1 MIEQVLQN
9 LQDTESQGVQ
19 RLCDWL
25 RIASISADPEYKTQ
39 CQEAA
44 QWAADR
50 LSEAGLEARVLPT
63 GREAEPGH
71 PCVLATTPNAADG
84 SGPHV
89 LFYGHYDV
97 QPPDPL
103 DLWETGPFE
112 PQVKP
117 ADDRVPAEHVV
128 ARGASDDKGQ
138 VAMFLEAL
146 RAWKDVSNQAAGGLR
161 VTVLLEGEEESGS
174 ENLEQFLKDYED
186 ELKSCD
192 FCLISDTGMISRSR
206 PAITYGVR
214 GLAYTQ
220 IRLHGPDKDVHSGF
234 WGGRMPNPLNEL
246 TRVLAQMW
254 DEDRRITI
262 DGFYSDVVEATNQER
277 AEWASLNIDV
287 PAMLRNIGLGPE
299 ADIGEAGFTSIERE
313 WARPTAEIN
322 GVWGGY
328 TGAGAKTV
336 IPAYATAKV
345 SFRLVANQDPDDIVQ
360 KFFAW
365 LKGHTPP
372 GCRWELEDM
381 HGGHPSSVD
390 PTSKWL
396 ATARQAMER
405 STGMDVALIKT
416 GGSIPVAGMLK
427 DSLGLDTVFMGFGLD
442 DDRVHSPN
450 EKFELPCFRM
460 GARSHAVLI
469 DLLREGSA

>member
-1 MIEQVLQN
+1 MIDKVLQN
-9 LQDTESQGVQ
+9 LDQTEPQAIE

-25 RIASISADPEYKTQ
+25 RIASISADPAYKAQ

-50 LSEAGLEARVLPT
+50 LAEAGLTARVLPT
-63 GREAEPGH
+63 GTRDEPGH
-71 PCVLATTPNAADG
+71 PCVLAKTPNAD
-84 SGPHV
+84 SSTGPHV

-103 DLWETGPFE
+103 ELWESGPFE
-112 PQVKP
+112 PVVKK
-117 ADDRVPAEHVV
+117 ADAKVSADHVV

-146 RAWKDVSNQAAGGLR
+146 RAWKEEGGEAAGGLR
-161 VTVLLEGEEESGS
+161 ITVLLEGEEESGS
-174 ENLEQFLKDYED
+174 ENLAKFLKDYEG
-186 ELKSCD
+186 ELKDCD
-192 FCLISDTGMISRSR
+192 FCLISDTGMISRTR

-246 TRVLAQMW
+246 TKVLAQMW
-254 DEDRRITI
+254 DQDRHITI
-262 DGFYSDVVEATNQER
+262 DGFYDNVIEATDEER
-277 AEWASLNIDV
+277 AQWAALNIDI
-287 PAMLRNIGLGPE
+287 PDMLSHIGLSPE
-299 ADIGEAGFTSIERE
+299 ADIGESGFTSIERE

-322 GVWGGY
+322 GMWGGY

-345 SFRLVANQDPDDIVQ
+345 SFRLVADQDPDDIVK

-365 LKGHTPP
+365 LEARTPP

-396 ATARQAMER
+396 AKAREAMEK
-405 STGMDVALIKT
+405 STGMEVALIKT

-469 DLLREGSA
+469 DLLRGSGA